1 MAKKSKQT
9 FQKRE
14 KEKARVLKRK
24 DKEARR
30 LESKALK
37 ASKTAIIGDEDP
49 DIAGIEPGPQP
60 LPEQGDYVGDDG
72 GGHGGKPW
80 RHTGEPGVHACFRVS
95 RSCVVYSGV

>member
-14 KEKARVLKRK
+14 KEKARMQKRK

-37 ASKTAIIGDEDP
+37 VNIATVIGDEDP
-49 DIAGIEPGPQP
+49 DIVGIRPGPQP
-60 LPEQGDYVGDDG
+60 LPEQWNYIGDGSVDLNG
-72 GGHGGKPW
+72 
-80 RHTGEPGVHACFRVS
+80 RQ
-95 RSCVVYSGV
+95 

>member
-14 KEKARVLKRK
+14 KEKARVIKRK

-37 ASKTAIIGDEDP
+37 ASKTAVIVDEDP
-49 DIAGIEPGPQP
+49 DIAGIQPGPQP
-60 LPEQGDYVGDDG
+60 LPEQWDYVGDDSVD
-72 GGHGGKPW
+72 HGGKP
-80 RHTGEPGVHACFRVS
+80 
-95 RSCVVYSGV
+95 